1 VLIVGVVVFLFAIG
15 VAIFSSQSHGASASS
30 VDNFELP
37 QLGGSGQVKLADY
50 RGKPVVVTL
59 FASWCDNCI
68 EELPGFAA
76 VAKSMTPGV
85 VFIGVN
91 SLETGNGVA
100 MAQRF
105 DLAGSGFVLARD
117 VGPGLSDYHDALG
130 ARGMPAT
137 AFYSPEGRLL
147 KVDQG
152 GLTES
157 ALRTS
162 IRQLF
167 GTT

>member
-1 VLIVGVVVFLFAIG
+1 VVLVIAVGAVVLASRG
-15 VAIFSSQSHGASASS
+15 HGASSTEA
-30 VDNFELP
+30 DNFVLP
-37 QLGGSGQVKLADY
+37 QLGGPGQVRLADY

-59 FASWCDNCI
+59 FASWCDNCV

-76 VAKSMTPGV
+76 VAKTLRPDV

-91 SLETGNGVA
+91 SLETGNGEA

-105 DLAGSGFVLARD
+105 DLTASGFVLARD
-117 VGPGLSDYHDALG
+117 VGPGLSNYHDALG
-130 ARGMPAT
+130 ALGMPAT

-152 GLTES
+152 GLSES
-157 ALRTS
+157 ALRGA
-162 IRQLF
+162 IDQLF
-167 GTT
+167 GTV

>member
-1 VLIVGVVVFLFAIG
+1 VLLVAIGVVVIT
-15 VAIFSSQSHGASASS
+15 SQGHGGAASE
-30 VDNFELP
+30 VTNFDLP
-37 QLGGSGQVKLADY
+37 ALGGSSQVKLADY

-59 FASWCDNCI
+59 FASWCDNCV

-76 VAKSMTPGV
+76 VAKSLSPNV

-105 DLAGSGFVLARD
+105 HLAASGFVLARD
-117 VGPGLSDYHDALG
+117 VGPGLSNYHDALG

-147 KVDQG
+147 KLDQG

-157 ALRTS
+157 ALRSS
-162 IRQLF
+162 IHQLF
-167 GTT
+167 GVS